1 LIVFFAGHGHTAAT
15 AFAQRGFLIPA
26 DAERP
31 GPGRERS
38 RHGLRCRDRQG
49 RAIATSAHTGGGRHI
64 VPEIID
70 DLGYSPRQG
79 DAITSVS
86 SAIGKEPGYMLRV
99 IRFTSLGFS
108 FPNFNVHVHDLPDGV
123 GIDGLLGLSFLRH
136 FNYEV
141 RSQEGRICIDRVAD

>member
-1 LIVFFAGHGHTAAT
+1 MKVRRFDPGDDLIIVKARLHGPRGHRPLSLAFDTAASET
-15 AFAQRGFLIPA
+15 
-26 DAERP
+26 
-31 GPGRERS
+31 
-38 RHGLRCRDRQG
+38 
-49 RAIATSAHTGGGRHI
+49 HI

-99 IRFTSLGFS
+99 TRFTSLGFT
-108 FPNFNVHVHDLPDGV
+108 FPNFTVHVHDLPDGI

-141 RSQEGRICIDRVAD
+141 RSQEGRICIARVAD